1 MKTRKKIVA
10 GSLVLFLIVLGLG
23 GYITYKYLNNK
34 SPEKEIKKAIEA
46 LASVKKAQANKFAI
60 EKYNEAVLAFEQAM
74 DEWKKQNNLFFLNR
88 DYSRVRAL
96 ANHTVELCKESISTG
111 SSEKKSL
118 HYQLKNQLAAVE
130 KKLNLFDKYYK
141 NLPLDKSTF
150 QQFSKARLKYDEALN
165 SYKKEEVHASE
176 VLAKEAESLIVK
188 ASAKAKEVL
197 VSFYREYPTWEKNA
211 RLASKLSSKRK
222 IVILINKLES
232 TCSVLKSGKT
242 IHTFQAEL
250 GQNWLG
256 DKVRMGD
263 KATPEGVYKVL
274 RRKSGKETKFYKS
287 LLINY
292 PNDEDKVRFK
302 KLLADKKIP
311 GNSRIGNL
319 IEIHGNG
326 GKGVHWTDGCIALS
340 DNDMDKIYK
349 LCKVDTPVIII
360 GSDKPMNEYFK

>member
-23 GYITYKYLNNK
+23 GYLTYKYLNNK
-34 SPEKEIKKAIEA
+34 TPEKEIKDAIEA
-46 LASVKKAQANKFAI
+46 LASVKKARMDKFAI
-60 EKYNEAVLAFEQAM
+60 EKYKEAELAFEQAM
-74 DEWKKQNNLFFLNR
+74 GEWKKQNTLFFLNR
-88 DYSRVRAL
+88 DYSLVRAL
-96 ANHTVELCKESISTG
+96 ANHTVELCKEAINSG

-118 HYQLKNQLAAVE
+118 QHQLKNKLGAIE
-130 KKLNLFDKYYK
+130 KKLNLFDQYYK
-141 NLPLDKSTF
+141 NLPLDKPTF
-150 QQFSKARLKYDEALN
+150 QQYSKARLKYDEALN
-165 SYKKEEVHASE
+165 NYKTGEVHEAE
-176 VLAKEAESLIVK
+176 VVAEEAESLIVK

-197 VSFYREYPTWEKNA
+197 QLFYSEYPTWEKNA
-211 RLASKLSSKRK
+211 RLATKLSSKRK

-274 RRKSGKETKFYKS
+274 KKKSGNETKFYKS

-340 DNDMDKIYK
+340 DSDMDKIYK
-349 LCKVDTPVIII
+349 LCKVNTPVIII
-360 GSDKPMNEYFK
+360 GSNKPMNKYFK